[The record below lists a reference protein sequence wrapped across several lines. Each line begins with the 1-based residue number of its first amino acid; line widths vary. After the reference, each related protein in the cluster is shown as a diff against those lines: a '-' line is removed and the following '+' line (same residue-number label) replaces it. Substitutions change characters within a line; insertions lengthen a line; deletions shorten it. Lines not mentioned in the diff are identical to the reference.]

1 MQEIIKIIIKIIS
14 SLGYGGVAFLM
25 LFESAG
31 IPIPSEI
38 IMPFSG
44 FLVGMGR
51 FNLWLVALAGAIGS
65 VLGSWLLYSIGRYG
79 GRPFVEKYGR
89 YFFYS
94 KKHIEQADGFFKKYG
109 QATTFMGRLLPV
121 VRTYISLP
129 AGIHK
134 VGFFMFT
141 VNSFVGS
148 YIWSLVLAWVGAE
161 LGSQWEII
169 KTYMH
174 PISFAIIAVLFIFIL
189 WYMFKSKDSFL
200 KKLNQ

>member
-1 MQEIIKIIIKIIS
+1 MQEIIKIIS
-14 SLGYGGVAFLM
+14 AFGYGGVAFLM

-44 FLVGMGR
+44 FLVGMAR
-51 FNLWLVALAGAIGS
+51 FNLWLAALAGAIGS

-141 VNSFVGS
+141 VNSFMGS
-148 YIWSLVLAWVGAE
+148 YIWSLVLVWVGAE

-169 KTYMH
+169 KTYMN
-174 PISFAIIAVLFIFIL
+174 PISFAITAAFFVFIV
-189 WYMFKSKDSFL
+189 WYVFK
-200 KKLNQ
+200 QRQRV